1 MPSTSI
7 FPYGAAQT
15 SGLLKSSADDFEVE
29 EVLGFEPSGEGE
41 HLFLWVEKRGLSTNE
56 LITRIA
62 RDYGLPPANFGYSG
76 LKDKHALT
84 RQWLSLHLPGKAD
97 PFETPQGDG
106 YQVLSQARHHK
117 KLRPGTHKF
126 NRFRLCLREVAELSE
141 LSRQQI
147 ERVKI
152 TGFANY
158 FGQQRFG
165 RKQDN
170 VEQAL
175 SQLGTRRLSRS
186 RKSILLSA
194 LRSHLFNLILAERIQ
209 LGHWELPLNGDVFM
223 LRGSHSIFSDE
234 LNEELLQRFQQ
245 LDISNCASMFGAG
258 RSMMSGMPLEIEQR
272 IFADNPQITDALQ
285 KQDSRLQMRPLR
297 VAADSL
303 GYDYDAAEAVLE
315 IELELPAG
323 SYMTTVLEH
332 FLVLKEAN

>member
-1 MPSTSI
+1 MSSTSI

-29 EVLGFEPSGEGE
+29 EVLGFEPSGQGE

-62 RDYGLPPANFGYSG
+62 RDHGLPPANFGYSG
-76 LKDKHALT
+76 MKDKHALT

-141 LSRQQI
+141 QSRQQI
-147 ERVKI
+147 EQVKI

-194 LRSHLFNLILAERIQ
+194 LRSHLFNLVLAERIQ
-209 LGHWELPLNGDVFM
+209 LGH
-223 LRGSHSIFSDE
+223 
-234 LNEELLQRFQQ
+234 
-245 LDISNCASMFGAG
+245 
-258 RSMMSGMPLEIEQR
+258 
-272 IFADNPQITDALQ
+272 
-285 KQDSRLQMRPLR
+285 
-297 VAADSL
+297 
-303 GYDYDAAEAVLE
+303 
-315 IELELPAG
+315 
-323 SYMTTVLEH
+323 
-332 FLVLKEAN
+332 

>member
-7 FPYGAAQT
+7 FPYGTAQT
-15 SGLLKSSADDFEVE
+15 SGLLKSTADDFEVE

-62 RDYGLPPANFGYSG
+62 RDHGLPPANFGHSG
-76 LKDKHALT
+76 MKDKHALT

-106 YQVLSQARHHK
+106 YQVLRQARHHK

-147 ERVKI
+147 EQVKT

-186 RKSILLSA
+186 RKSILLSS

-223 LRGSHSIFSDE
+223 LRGSHSIFADAP
-234 LNEELLQRFQQ
+234 NDELLQRFRQ
-245 LDISNCASMFGAG
+245 LDISSCGSLFGAG
-258 RSMMSGMPLEIEQR
+258 RSMMSAMPVEIEQR
-272 IFADNPQITDALQ
+272 IFAENPQITDALQ

-303 GYDYDAAEAVLE
+303 EYDYDAAEAVLK